1 MNETRNRVWDAEWC
15 QPYTLWSRFWFFS
28 DLLSTV
34 LLTMRVIKGQS
45 LGGREGMKPRPLPYS
60 NATGMWQNEDVSKQ
74 GCKYCGTL
82 SSLMFN
88 KIIHA
93 VFIKCCALSL
103 CHLQSILRI
112 CKNILI
118 PYVCQ
123 DLELVV
129 GHRLIAIQ
137 RMSLSFS
144 LTGVSLWQPEWC
156 MILNLRCF
164 VGVRPAPSF
173 LPFHSLELPLNL
185 RLICLSLHPTNQH
198 SKYPYFGKWLVGMM
212 QGLCQSGL
220 SQAVSSKQGYRR

>member
-60 NATGMWQNEDVSKQ
+60 NATGMWQNEEVSKQ
-74 GCKYCGTL
+74 GCKYCGSL

-137 RMSLSFS
+137 RMSIFQPHWGFSVTAWVMHDSKFEMLCGCEACPFLLTLS
-144 LTGVSLWQPEWC
+144 LTGASSESEADLSIFASNKSALEVSIFWKMAC
-156 MILNLRCF
+156 RNDA
-164 VGVRPAPSF
+164 G
-173 LPFHSLELPLNL
+173 
-185 RLICLSLHPTNQH
+185 
-198 SKYPYFGKWLVGMM
+198 
-212 QGLCQSGL
+212 
-220 SQAVSSKQGYRR
+220 AVSEWA